1 MVLESLNVLLDKWF
15 GSFVTQDPLLTLLGI
30 TFVMTLI
37 VTLAYKY
44 LTDQEKMKFLKNELK
59 ELQDKSKAAQG
70 DAQKMKVH
78 TSEMWKKNM
87 EYMKHSFGVM
97 LYTMIPFIILFGWL
111 RVTYTG
117 IDLNFLGFI
126 HSWLI
131 IYIIFSMV
139 LSSILRKVMKVY

>member
-97 LYTMIPFIILFGWL
+97 FDIKKGNEGVLEKWL
-111 RVTYTG
+111 KE
-117 IDLNFLGFI
+117 N
-126 HSWLI
+126 
-131 IYIIFSMV
+131 
-139 LSSILRKVMKVY
+139 